1 LTGPPISWFSSIA
14 AHFMAFACR
23 LLLTAPRR
31 ARPSGY
37 FHQPGLEKPAGNVY

>member
-1 LTGPPISWFSSIA
+1 
-14 AHFMAFACR
+14 MAFACR

-37 FHQPGLEKPAGNVY
+37 FHQPGL